1 MKVGSLTE
9 RVSKN
14 NSEES
19 IESSLKDYFK
29 LSSYEARAYMSLL
42 KLGKQNPK
50 QLSSTSA
57 VPLPRIYDT
66 LESLMAKGFA
76 LKNEDNAYSAIFPK
90 QALVGRSNQFEIQF
104 AEEQRQRKVIEDELV
119 NSLESLTKPSVRAV
133 PNSGEIS
140 ILKGFNSIAIK
151 FTELLSNS
159 SETFLI
165 AKRAMEAR
173 QVFIPILLGL
183 RNEASAKKKKRNI
196 RIIVPEDASITKDE
210 IEAARAANAEIRKS
224 AHILF
229 DMMIA
234 DSSDVIIGV
243 PDPLSEE
250 INHAVAIWVWNT
262 SFASSTRKSVEEI
275 WKSAKKI

>member
-1 MKVGSLTE
+1 MKIHALTE
-9 RVSKN
+9 RITKN
-14 NSEES
+14 NSEELT
-19 IESSLKDYFK
+19 ESSLKNYFK
-29 LSSYEARAYMSLL
+29 LSSYEARTYISLL
-42 KLGKQNPK
+42 KRGKQNPK
-50 QLSSTSA
+50 QISSTSE

-76 LKNEDNAYSAIFPK
+76 LKNEDSAYSAIFPK
-90 QALVGRSNQFEIQF
+90 QALRGRSNQFDIQF

-119 NSLESLTKPSVRAV
+119 DSLESLTKSNANSV
-133 PNSGEIS
+133 PNSGDIS
-140 ILKGFNSIAIK
+140 ILKGFNSIAVK
-151 FTELLSNS
+151 FTELISDS
-159 SETFLI
+159 SEIILI

-183 RNEASAKKKKRNI
+183 TNEGMAKKKKRNI
-196 RIIVPEDASITKDE
+196 RIIVPE
-210 IEAARAANAEIRKS
+210 EANVSKEETETARDANAEIRKS
-224 AHILF
+224 SHILF

>member
-1 MKVGSLTE
+1 MPDRASANT
-9 RVSKN
+9 
-14 NSEES
+14 EES

-29 LSSYEARAYMSLL
+29 LSSYEARAYLALL

-50 QLSSTSA
+50 QLSSTST

-76 LKNEDNAYSAIFPK
+76 LKNEDNAYSAIFPRH
-90 QALVGRSNQFEIQF
+90 ALRGRSSQFEVQF
-104 AEEQRQRKVIEDELV
+104 AQEQKQRKVIEDELV
-119 NSLESLTKPSVRAV
+119 NSLESLTKADSPSGPV
-133 PNSGEIS
+133 SGEIS

-151 FTELLSNS
+151 FEELLSKS
-159 SETFLI
+159 SEIILI

-173 QVFIPILLGL
+173 QVFIPILLELKNDG
-183 RNEASAKKKKRNI
+183 SSKKKKRNI
-196 RIIVPEDASITKDE
+196 RIIVPEEADITKEE
-210 IEAARAANAEIRKS
+210 IEAAQVANAEIRKS

-275 WKSAKKI
+275 WKSARKI